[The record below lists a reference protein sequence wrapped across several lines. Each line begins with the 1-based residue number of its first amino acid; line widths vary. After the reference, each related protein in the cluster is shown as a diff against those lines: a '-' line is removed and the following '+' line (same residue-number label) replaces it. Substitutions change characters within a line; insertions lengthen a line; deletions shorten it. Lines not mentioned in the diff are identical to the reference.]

1 MNSIF
6 SKKKEREGGGGGRGG
21 YAWAG
26 YVENETTC
34 GRVRLS
40 LQNSWV
46 LHESGLRFGLLKSG
60 CLSV

>member
-1 MNSIF
+1 M
-6 SKKKEREGGGGGRGG
+6 
-21 YAWAG
+21 WTG

-46 LHESGLRFGLLKSG
+46 LHESGLPFWLVEKRASFCMTRPSDRFYYRTE
-60 CLSV
+60 V